1 MSRAHAAA
9 EVPGPVTEVEALW
22 YEPTRWPSWIDGF
35 GHLAKLEGEWPHI
48 GARLI
53 WDSRPGGRG
62 RVVERVVRYEPRV
75 GQVLEVEDER
85 LTATQSVRFEPTE
98 GGTWIALELAYELKS
113 GARLQ
118 ALVDLFFIRRA
129 LADSMR
135 RTLARFRAELAADR
149 ELLR

>member
-1 MSRAHAAA
+1 M
-9 EVPGPVTEVEALW
+9 
-22 YEPTRWPSWIDGF
+22 
-35 GHLAKLEGEWPHI
+35 
-48 GARLI
+48 
-53 WDSRPGGRG
+53 
-62 RVVERVVRYEPRV
+62 RYEPRL

-85 LTATQSVRFEPTE
+85 LTGTQSVRFEPTE
-98 GGTWIALELAYELKS
+98 RGARIALELEYELKS

-129 LADSMR
+129 LGDSLR